1 MKNKSILIIISV
13 LTLCIFAITGCSSSS
28 KTTEETKASE
38 STAQATAE
46 KFLYEFYEVNSSKDA
61 EDMQAPDNINKA
73 HDKFKTVTTSKDLD
87 SLIAN
92 RFYVRNL
99 KFCSTNKC
107 SVKATKI
114 EFEKTFEDKKEGKF
128 GFNYTASVEATY
140 DKDQKSEK
148 DTEKGYVGLI
158 YEDNQWK
165 VYSNSINNASKMLIK
180 TK

>member
-13 LTLCIFAITGCSSSS
+13 LTLCIFIITGCSSSS
-28 KTTEETKASE
+28 KKTEEAKDSE

-46 KFLYEFYEVNSSKDA
+46 KFLYEFYEVKSSKDA
-61 EDMQAPDNINKA
+61 EEMQTPDNIIKS
-73 HDKFKTVTTSKDLD
+73 HDKFKTITTSKALE

-92 RFYVRNL
+92 RFYGRNL
-99 KFCSTNKC
+99 KFCVTNKC

-128 GFNYTASVEATY
+128 GFDYTASVEAAY
-140 DKDQKSEK
+140 DKDQKVEK

-165 VYSNSINNASKMLIK
+165 VYVHSINNFSKMLNKIQ
-180 TK
+180 